1 MVRRILLIP
10 FIKEIGLAWALRDVW
25 REGYGKKHF
34 IADLQAGL
42 IVGVV
47 ALPLAMALAIAAGVA
62 PQHGLYTVVIGGA
75 VVAALGGSR
84 YQVTGP
90 TAAFVVLLLPVVQ
103 KFGLTGLL
111 VAGFLSGLLCLA
123 YGLMRMGDI
132 IQYVPHPVT
141 TGFTSGIALVIAVI
155 QLKDFFG
162 LSIQG
167 ASSDFIHRVWE
178 VVIHF
183 PSLQYAELA
192 TGLSTLLII
201 IFAQRR
207 LRKIPAP
214 IVALSIV
221 TLGVLV
227 INWLFPDF
235 EVATITKRFSYL
247 HKGELRQGVPLGMP
261 SFHLPWK
268 AEDPNTPSFV
278 FSWLNIKEI
287 FPAAFAI
294 SLLGSIE
301 SLLSAVVAD
310 GMTQK
315 RHNPNSELIAL
326 GIGNILCPFFGG
338 IPATGAIARTTT
350 NIRFGAQSPVSGII
364 HAAFVFVILVSL
376 APHIGY
382 IPMAALA
389 GLLLYVAW
397 NMSERH
403 HFWNILRNGSF
414 DDRFVLLACF
424 GLTVIFDMTVGVAAG
439 VILAS
444 SLFIRR
450 MALLTQAEQVR
461 KTMQLDDEHSFLVP
475 DHVLYYRV
483 TGSLFF
489 GAAQRAMDR
498 LSNLSTGYTHAIID
512 LEDCQFI
519 DITGAVA
526 LDSTLKRL
534 RSMNLKVGV
543 IATFPDVRRE
553 LLKVSIFREPHPD
566 IRIVEG
572 RGAALRWVAPTASVA
587 LGAAP
592 PQTTVLKDT
601 L

>member
-1 MVRRILLIP
+1 M
-10 FIKEIGLAWALRDVW
+10 KEIGLAWAARDVW
-25 REGYGKKHF
+25 REGYGKKQLV
-34 IADLQAGL
+34 ADVQAGL
-42 IVGVV
+42 IVGIV

-62 PQHGLYTVVIGGA
+62 PQHGLYTVVIAGA
-75 VVAALGGSR
+75 LVAALGGSR
-84 YQVTGP
+84 FQVTGP
-90 TAAFVVLLLPVVQ
+90 TAAFVVLLLPIVQ

-141 TGFTSGIALVIAVI
+141 TGFTSGIALVIAAI
-155 QLKDFFG
+155 QLKDFLG
-162 LSIQG
+162 LDI
-167 ASSDFIHRVWE
+167 ANPSSDFIHRMWE
-178 VVIHF
+178 VAS
-183 PSLQYAELA
+183 SLPTMKYAELG
-192 TGLSTLLII
+192 TGAMTLSLIV
-201 IFAQRR
+201 FAQKR

-214 IVALSIV
+214 IIALSAV
-221 TLGVLV
+221 TMGIII
-227 INWLFPDF
+227 INWIFPEF

-247 HKGELRQGVPLGMP
+247 KNGELHQGVPLGMP
-261 SFHLPWK
+261 SFNFPWK
-268 AEDPNTPSFV
+268 AVDPNTPEFV
-278 FSWLNIKEI
+278 FNWLNIKEI
-287 FPAAFAI
+287 FPSAFAI
-294 SLLGSIE
+294 SLLGAIE

-350 NIRFGAQSPVSGII
+350 NIRFGAQSPLSAVI
-364 HAAFVFVILVSL
+364 HAFFVFVILISL
-376 APHIGY
+376 APYIGY

-389 GLLLYVAW
+389 GLLLFVAW
-397 NMSERH
+397 NMSERQ
-403 HFWNILRNGSF
+403 HFWNILKNGSF

-439 VILAS
+439 VILSA

-450 MALLTQAEQVR
+450 MALITQAEQVR
-461 KTMQLDDEHSFLVP
+461 SSMQLDEERSFNVP
-475 DHVLYYRV
+475 DYVLYYRV

-526 LDSTLKRL
+526 LDSTLKKL

-553 LLKVSIFREPHPD
+553 LMKLAIFKEPHRD

-572 RGAALRWVAPTASVA
+572 RGAALRWVAPTAAVA

-592 PQTTVLKDT
+592 PQTTVLKDSM
-601 L
+601 